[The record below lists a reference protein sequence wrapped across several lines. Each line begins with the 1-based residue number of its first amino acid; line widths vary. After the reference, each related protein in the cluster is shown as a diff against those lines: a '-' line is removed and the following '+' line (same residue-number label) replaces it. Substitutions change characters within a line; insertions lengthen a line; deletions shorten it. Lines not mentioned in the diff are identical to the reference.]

1 MTAPREIAADL
12 ASLRISIA
20 NAYFA
25 GNRQAWVL
33 IDTGVA
39 GHARTV
45 IQAAAARFGEN
56 SRPNSIILTHGHF
69 DHAGNALELAR
80 HWNVP
85 VYAHPLEFPYLT
97 GESAYPH
104 KDPTVGGAMAF
115 MSRFFPSRTVDI
127 SDVLRD
133 LPPTGVV
140 PGLEGWLTIPTPGHA
155 PGHVSLWRE
164 RDATLVAGDALATAN
179 LDSWLGVLTMRPVI
193 SRPASP
199 FTYDWEAAAAS
210 VQSLASLNPFVLAAG
225 HGEPISGPRVADEL
239 ARFAREFTPP
249 EHGRYVA
256 EAAQANEHGVVYE
269 PPAPPD
275 NLPKI
280 AAGVVAGVFVV
291 AGVMY
296 GRRVR
301 AQKKASDL

>member
-1 MTAPREIAADL
+1 
-12 ASLRISIA
+12 
-20 NAYFA
+20 
-25 GNRQAWVL
+25 
-33 IDTGVA
+33 
-39 GHARTV
+39 
-45 IQAAAARFGEN
+45 
-56 SRPNSIILTHGHF
+56 
-69 DHAGNALELAR
+69 
-80 HWNVP
+80 
-85 VYAHPLEFPYLT
+85 
-97 GESAYPH
+97 
-104 KDPTVGGAMAF
+104 MAF
-115 MSRFFPSRTVDI
+115 LSRFFPSRTVDI

-164 RDATLVAGDALATAN
+164 RDATLIAGDALATAN

-193 SRPASP
+193 SRPVSP
-199 FTYDWEAAAAS
+199 FTYDWNAAASS
-210 VQSLASLNPFVLAAG
+210 VQSLANLNPFLLAAG

-249 EHGRYVA
+249 EHGRYIA

-275 NLPKI
+275 NLPKV
-280 AAGVVAGVFVV
+280 AAGVVAGVFVL

-296 GRRVR
+296 GRRLR
-301 AQKKASDL
+301 AQKKAADL